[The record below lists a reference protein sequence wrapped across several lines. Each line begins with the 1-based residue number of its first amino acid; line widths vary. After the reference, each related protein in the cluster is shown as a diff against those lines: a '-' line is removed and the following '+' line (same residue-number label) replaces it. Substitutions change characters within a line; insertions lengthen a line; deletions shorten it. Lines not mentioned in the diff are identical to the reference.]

1 MDGRPS
7 NDRKKFKERMG
18 EGGKV
23 WKGEANK
30 ISRRRMRMWWLEPVN
45 APHGD
50 VLIEGEFGKD
60 ERKSWVMQ

>member
-1 MDGRPS
+1 
-7 NDRKKFKERMG
+7 MG

-50 VLIEGEFGKD
+50 VLIEGVFGKD